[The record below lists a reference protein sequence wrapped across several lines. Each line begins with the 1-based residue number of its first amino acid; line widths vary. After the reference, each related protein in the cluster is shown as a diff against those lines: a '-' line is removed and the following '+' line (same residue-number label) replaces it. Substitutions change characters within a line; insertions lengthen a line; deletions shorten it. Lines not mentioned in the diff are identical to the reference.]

1 MSSSLIPFSF
11 ESHNVRFLPEA
22 DSFSVVAKDIAEA
35 LGYAYWQTNI
45 VSHVPDEWKGVNRIN
60 TLGGIQE
67 MLTLTE
73 QGLYF
78 FINRSDKPKALP
90 MQKWIAGE
98 VLPSIRKTG
107 GYSLPGTPSK
117 PLDVAVLAQQ
127 LADLLKGKVVVDYD
141 TLENLTRLHWTVQK
155 LAEPLIPLAL
165 KLEQQCGKP
174 LIQDLI
180 NDLTVLEALEK
191 QPPIPRQPIQHGRYR
206 RGPLEESLLDF
217 IITQKQNGAGHR
229 ALQQYCRAYRSA
241 TDQERET
248 ALNLLLDQGVIFQ
261 VQPPSKPGARRKAV
275 VYVAR
280 QFVKEMA

>member
-11 ESHNVRFLPEA
+11 DSHEVRAFNIEGNPWFVGKDVAEVLGYQDSLRALKQHCKGAAKYHPLQTPGGVQEVRVINEPDAYRLITGSTLPEA
-22 DSFSVVAKDIAEA
+22 ARFETW
-35 LGYAYWQTNI
+35 LF
-45 VSHVPDEWKGVNRIN
+45 E
-60 TLGGIQE
+60 
-67 MLTLTE
+67 
-73 QGLYF
+73 
-78 FINRSDKPKALP
+78 
-90 MQKWIAGE
+90 E

-107 GYSLPGTPSK
+107 GYSLPGTPSQ